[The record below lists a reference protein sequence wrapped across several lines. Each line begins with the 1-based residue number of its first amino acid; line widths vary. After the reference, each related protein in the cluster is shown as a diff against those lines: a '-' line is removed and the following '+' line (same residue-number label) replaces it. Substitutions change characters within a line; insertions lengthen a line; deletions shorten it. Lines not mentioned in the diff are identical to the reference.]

1 MLLKLEQAAG
11 LAAENRALK
20 TRIEE
25 AHAVAERRLEEAH
38 AAAATERAASQAR
51 VDEKDKR
58 IEQLMNKLLG

>member
-11 LAAENRALK
+11 LAAENKALK
-20 TRIEE
+20 
-25 AHAVAERRLEEAH
+25 RRLEEAH
-38 AAAATERAASQAR
+38 AAAAMERAAGQAR